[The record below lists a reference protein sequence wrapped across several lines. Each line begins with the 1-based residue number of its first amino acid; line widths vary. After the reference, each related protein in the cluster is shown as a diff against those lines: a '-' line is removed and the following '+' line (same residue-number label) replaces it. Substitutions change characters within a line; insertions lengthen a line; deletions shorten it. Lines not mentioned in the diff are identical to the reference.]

1 MRRLRTFLVI
11 FSLTAGLGVA
21 SSSMALPNRVFA
33 SARSGSDA
41 NSCDS
46 VVTPCQTLQ
55 GAVNQVAA
63 GGEVIVLDSG
73 GYGRFSIGKAV
84 KIEASPGIVAFVHPS
99 NTSFPAVSI
108 FAGAGD
114 SVVLRG
120 LVLSVGESDGI
131 EVGSVGE
138 LRVENCLIDGFA
150 RGVDVLS
157 PGELVVADT
166 VISNSGA
173 QGISLSPNSGTLIAA
188 IARTRLDR
196 NETGLGVGGG
206 SAVTVKASIK
216 DSFAVGQ
223 TNVGLRADTSAG
235 GVSELNVE
243 NCLVTNNGGTGIF
256 SFQNG
261 GTTTVR
267 VSNTTVTDN
276 ATGVANF
283 VGQILSRGNN
293 TVEGNG
299 ANGAFTGTFTAR

>member
-1 MRRLRTFLVI
+1 MTVFPPVLSRGSRRAAAHTRGASSRLESKEETSHAPTADIPRDPLPHRGAGRRLVQHGP
-11 FSLTAGLGVA
+11 AH
-21 SSSMALPNRVFA
+21 RVFA

-46 VVTPCQTLQ
+46 VLTPCQTLQ

-73 GYGRFSIGKAV
+73 GYGRVSIGKAV
-84 KIEASPGIVAFVHPS
+84 KIEASAGIVAFVHPS

-108 FAGAGD
+108 FAGAGE

-150 RGVDVLS
+150 RGIDVLS
-157 PGELVVADT
+157 PGQLVVADT

-173 QGISLSPNSGTLIAA
+173 DGISLSPNSGTLIAA

-196 NETGLGVGGG
+196 NETGLGVGGLG
-206 SAVTVKASIK
+206 AVTVKASIK

-223 TNVGLRADTSAG
+223 TNVGFARTRPPGA
-235 GVSELNVE
+235 
-243 NCLVTNNGGTGIF
+243 
-256 SFQNG
+256 
-261 GTTTVR
+261 
-267 VSNTTVTDN
+267 
-276 ATGVANF
+276 
-283 VGQILSRGNN
+283 SRS
-293 TVEGNG
+293 
-299 ANGAFTGTFTAR
+299 